1 MRRFEAKLLMFEG
14 DVFIMSEGRA
24 QILKAIQGSGSISK
38 AAKQMGMSYR
48 HIWGNLRK
56 MEERCG
62 APLIE
67 SVRGGRRGGMTTLT
81 DLGKTAL
88 EEYSLKSKAI
98 ERALRFGPRPSLTVD
113 GVLIEDGKIVLVQR
127 KNPPFKGKW
136 ALPGGFV
143 ENNETVEE
151 AVVREFREET
161 SFKSE
166 VAMLVGVFS
175 EPGRDP
181 RGHIVSVV
189 YLLRR
194 IGGRL
199 KAGDD
204 AGKCRWF
211 PLDGLPGLA
220 FDHEQILDLVKKTCL
235 KGNEHKL

>member
-24 QILKAIQGSGSISK
+24 QILRAIQASGSISK

-62 APLIE
+62 AQLIA
-67 SVRGGRRGGMTTLT
+67 SVRGGKRGGTTTLT
-81 DLGKTAL
+81 ELGKRIL
-88 EEYSLKSKAI
+88 EEYSSRGVTI
-98 ERALRFGPRPSLTVD
+98 ERALKYGPRPSLTVD
-113 GVLIEDGKIVLVQR
+113 GVLIEDGKVVLVQR
-127 KNPPFKGKW
+127 KNPPFKGSW

-143 ENNETVEE
+143 ENNETVE
-151 AVVREFREET
+151 AAAVREFREET
-161 SFKSE
+161 SLKAQIT
-166 VAMLVGVFS
+166 VLVGVFS

-181 RGHIVSVV
+181 RGHTVSVV
-189 YLLRR
+189 YRLRR
-194 IGGRL
+194 SGGRL